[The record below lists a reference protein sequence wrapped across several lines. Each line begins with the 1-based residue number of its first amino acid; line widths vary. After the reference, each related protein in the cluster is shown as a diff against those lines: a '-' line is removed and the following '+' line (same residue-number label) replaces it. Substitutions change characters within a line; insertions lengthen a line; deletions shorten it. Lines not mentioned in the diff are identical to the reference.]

1 MRGEN
6 HAYKRNG
13 MMTFE
18 AHSASFA
25 IDDVEF
31 SAEPTRSTSAFAP
44 RFASSEPE
52 AGWATRNPARAMA
65 LLFVNPRD
73 CAMVDE
79 LLA

>member
-1 MRGEN
+1 
-6 HAYKRNG
+6 
-13 MMTFE
+13 MTFE

-25 IDDVEF
+25 TDDVEI
-31 SAEPTRSTSAFAP
+31 SAEPVRSASVL
-44 RFASSEPE
+44 RFASEPE

>member
-1 MRGEN
+1 
-6 HAYKRNG
+6 
-13 MMTFE
+13 MTFE

-25 IDDVEF
+25 TDDVEF
-31 SAEPTRSTSAFAP
+31 SAEPARLSSAF
-44 RFASSEPE
+44 RFASEPE
-52 AGWATRNPARAMA
+52 AGWASRNPARAMA